1 MTENKR
7 YFLVKEEM
15 LPESILKTVRAKEML
30 VKGEA
35 GTVNEAVEKVRLS
48 RSAFYKYRN
57 CVFPFKAGRSTKE
70 VTFKLTLE
78 HRAGILSKVLATIA
92 AWHGN
97 IITINQDLPDHGYAG
112 VRIDLDINYLSGNLE
127 IMVDDIRRIDGVKAL
142 SLQEG

>member
-1 MTENKR
+1 MAENKR
-7 YFLVKEEM
+7 YFLVQEEM

-35 GTVNEAVEKVRLS
+35 TTVNEAVKKVRLS

-57 CVFPFKAGRSTKE
+57 FVFPFKAGTGTKE
-70 VTFKLTLE
+70 VTLKLSLE
-78 HRAGILSKVLATIA
+78 HRAGILSKVLTTIA

-97 IITINQDLPDHGYAG
+97 IITINQDQPDRRHAV
-112 VRIDLDINYLSGNLE
+112 VRIVLDINYLSGNMD
-127 IMVDDIRRIDGVKAL
+127 IMVEDIRKIEGVKAL